1 MHLCPLLIDKPEGY
15 CFPAPY
21 GGLQHT
27 QCLPALEYLPLVVGG
42 SGSLGRCGGGGVVAA
57 QFGDNS
63 MDESG
68 VDSLASGCRATLVG
82 SDTAGGWA
90 DVNTRAGGIF
100 RDGLEAGIAE
110 VV

>member
-1 MHLCPLLIDKPEGY
+1 
-15 CFPAPY
+15 
-21 GGLQHT
+21 
-27 QCLPALEYLPLVVGG
+27 
-42 SGSLGRCGGGGVVAA
+42 
-57 QFGDNS
+57 